1 MNKGDWGKV
10 KAFFDLSISVP
21 VEDQQGE
28 ATTSDLTIKGFKLVD
43 GVDGLFVGFP
53 SAKGADGEWYDTIW
67 GDGDV
72 KNLVKVLALE
82 KYNEEELAVGDLG
95 DGDIPF

>member
-1 MNKGDWGKV
+1 MNKGDCGKV
-10 KAFFDLSISVP
+10 RAFFDLSIRVA

-53 SAKGADGEWYDTIW
+53 SA
-67 GDGDV
+67 
-72 KNLVKVLALE
+72 
-82 KYNEEELAVGDLG
+82 
-95 DGDIPF
+95 